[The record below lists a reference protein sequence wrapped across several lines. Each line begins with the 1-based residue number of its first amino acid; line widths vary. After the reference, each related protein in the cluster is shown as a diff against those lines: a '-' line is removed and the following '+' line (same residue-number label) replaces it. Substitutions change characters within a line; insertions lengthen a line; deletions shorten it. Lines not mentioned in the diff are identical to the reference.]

1 MNMSMEE
8 LKAEIASLEARLK
21 HLLTS
26 KTISLFDEKDPQT
39 GEYLREIWRLDSY
52 GTHQRIREHES
63 LYGIPGKRAPMGKKV
78 KHTKT
83 IANRLD
89 NAQVFDMDVNR
100 AIDEGWS
107 LVKREVLRP
116 LAPNPNATTYTM
128 LYAEFEKS
136 ELVPLNNE

>member
-1 MNMSMEE
+1 MSTSIEE
-8 LKAEIASLEARLK
+8 LKAEIASLEARLE

-52 GTHQRIREHES
+52 GTHQRIREHEA
-63 LYGIPGKRAPMGKKV
+63 LYGIPGKRAPIGKKV

-83 IANRLD
+83 IVNRLD
-89 NAQVFDMDVNR
+89 NATEFDVAVNR

-116 LAPNPNATTYTM
+116 LAHNPNCATYTM
-128 LYAEFEKS
+128 LYAEFEKF

>member
-26 KTISLFDEKDPQT
+26 KTISLFDEKDPRT

-52 GTHQRIREHES
+52 GTHQRIREHEF
-63 LYGIPGKRAPMGKKV
+63 LYGMPGKRAPMGKKV

-83 IANRLD
+83 ITNRLD
-89 NAQVFDMDVNR
+89 NATDFDAAVNR

-116 LAPNPNATTYTM
+116 LAHNPNCTTYTM

-136 ELVPLNNE
+136 ELVPLDNE